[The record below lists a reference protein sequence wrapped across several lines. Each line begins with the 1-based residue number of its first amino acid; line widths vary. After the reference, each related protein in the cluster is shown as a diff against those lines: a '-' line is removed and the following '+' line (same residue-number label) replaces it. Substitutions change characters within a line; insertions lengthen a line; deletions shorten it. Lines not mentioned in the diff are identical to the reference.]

1 MFKSGTIVRHRV
13 KPEWGEGLVLFD
25 EEAGKVI
32 IKFKYAGKKEM
43 MANPDFLEIVSRV
56 KPGSPKHAEILKP
69 SKKRKNIVPPFEYF
83 IGLFLQYFPKGFKDK
98 GYRGK
103 IRNYKV
109 GVGREFAIEFSKRKL
124 DNLIAGKK
132 YDEIRSLILRLIKES
147 YLYDWRAQMQLSN
160 VLTEKK
166 SIAKFS
172 TALCNLLY
180 NKKQKDQARFNGFI
194 STLDEIGVDNR
205 WPIATWFQF
214 FRYPEKYPFLK
225 PMETKAI
232 AESIGFE
239 LNYSPAI
246 NWLTY
251 SSTSDLYTTLKNRL
265 AKLKPEDMI
274 DVQSFIWAT
283 YKMHTEKW

>member
-1 MFKSGTIVRHRV
+1 MFRSGTIVRHRV
-13 KPEWGEGLVLFD
+13 KPEWGEGLILFD

-32 IKFKYAGKKEM
+32 IKFKYVGKKEM
-43 MANPDFLEIVSRV
+43 MANPAFLEIISRV
-56 KPGSPKHAEILKP
+56 KPDSPKHAEILKSP
-69 SKKRKNIVPPFEYF
+69 KKRKNIVPPFEYF
-83 IGLFLQYFPKGFKDK
+83 IGLFLQEFPKGFKDK
-98 GYRGK
+98 GYRGS
-103 IRNYKV
+103 IRDYKV
-109 GVGREFAIEFSKRKL
+109 EVGRKFAIEFSKRKL
-124 DNLIAGKK
+124 DNLIACKK
-132 YDEIRSLILRLIKES
+132 YDEIRSTVLRLIKES
-147 YLYDWRAQMQLSN
+147 DLYAWQAQMQLSN
-160 VLTEKK
+160 VLKEKK

-172 TALCNLLY
+172 TALCNFLY

-194 STLDEIGVDNR
+194 STLEEIGADK

-225 PMETKAI
+225 PTETKAI

-239 LNYSPAI
+239 LNYGPTI

-251 SSTSDLYTTLKNRL
+251 SSTIDLYATLKDRL